1 MSPTHRNNRTIFR
14 WYTVTKAIVLF
25 SLWLTLSGKVDA
37 LHLGYGVASV
47 TVVMW
52 ITRDLMLTK
61 LSPSDSAALAH
72 TRWAAA
78 LTYPCWL
85 LGQIVWANIA
95 VAKLILSP
103 RMSIAPTFLQLNTP
117 TSSSIPQVILGNSI
131 TLTPGTVTLEA
142 DHGRFVIHA
151 LQKHSTDSLQ
161 ALAKRVSDLFGE
173 PTNGPIQVTTF
184 DTEKGSERR

>member
-1 MSPTHRNNRTIFR
+1 MSLPHRNNRTIFR
-14 WYTVTKAIVLF
+14 WYTITKALALF
-25 SLWLTLSGKVDA
+25 GLWLTLSGKVDA
-37 LHLGYGVASV
+37 LHLSYGAASV

-52 ITRDLMLTK
+52 ITRDLMLTR
-61 LSPSDSAALAH
+61 LNPSDSAALAH
-72 TRWAAA
+72 IRWAAA

-117 TSSSIPQVILGNSI
+117 TSSSIPHVVLGNSI

-151 LQKHSTDSLQ
+151 LQKNSTDSLQ
-161 ALAKRVSDLFGE
+161 SLAKRVSDLFGE
-173 PTNGPIQVTTF
+173 SASDRIQVTTF
-184 DTEKGSERR
+184 DTEKGSGRR